1 MNDFNIDRR
10 SKIPYDKQLQLI
22 LRSMISRGILR
33 KGAKLHDIDV
43 LAQELSIAPSL
54 VLKAYKLLEKERRV
68 IIQNGIWLVST
79 GNIPNTFFEEFI
91 TIFESIQRNTQST
104 PSIKTLELDP
114 KRKIK
119 GELAKCLGSTTA
131 IYTKR
136 IYLGDDVPYVLVN
149 TYLSDTRFP
158 GFEKELVK
166 NLPYFKP
173 LHELHGI
180 TMKQSDR
187 QMNGVNLKKADAYLL
202 GVPEGTAAYHTFVQH
217 TDPDGSA
224 YEVDEVF
231 SISEI
236 MHFNIDQDE

>member
-33 KGAKLHDIDV
+33 KGANLHDIDE
-43 LAQELSIAPSL
+43 LAHELSIAPAL

-68 IIQNGIWLVST
+68 IIQNGTWLVST
-79 GNIPNTFFEEFI
+79 ANIPNTFFDEFI
-91 TIFESIQRNTQST
+91 SIYESIQRNTQST

-119 GELAKCLGSTTA
+119 GELAKWLRSNSA

-136 IYLGDDVPYVLVN
+136 IYLGDEVPYVLVN

-158 GFEKELVK
+158 GFEKELAK
-166 NLPYFKP
+166 NQPYFKP

-180 TMKQSDR
+180 TLKQSDR
-187 QMNGVNLKKADAYLL
+187 QMNGINLKKADAFLL
-202 GVPEGTAAYHTFVQH
+202 GVPEGTASYHTFVQH
-217 TDPDGSA
+217 VDQDGSI
-224 YEVDEVF
+224 YEVDEVI

-236 MHFNIDQDE
+236 MHFTIDQDE

>member
-33 KGAKLHDIDV
+33 KGAKLQDIDE
-43 LAQELSIAPSL
+43 LAQELSIAPAL

-68 IIQNGIWLVST
+68 MNQNGIWLVST
-79 GNIPNTFFEEFI
+79 GNIPKTVFDEFI
-91 TIFESIQRNTQST
+91 TIYESIQRNTQST

-114 KRKIK
+114 KHKIK
-119 GELAKCLGSTTA
+119 GELAKWLGSTTA

-136 IYLGDDVPYVLVN
+136 IYLGDEVPYMLVN
-149 TYLSDTRFP
+149 AYLSDRLFS
-158 GFEKELVK
+158 GFEKELTK
-166 NLPYFKP
+166 DQPYFKS
-173 LHELHGI
+173 LHERYGI
-180 TMKQSDR
+180 TLKESDR
-187 QMNGVNLKKADAYLL
+187 QMNGVNLKKADAYQL

-217 TDPDGSA
+217 KDQNGMI

-236 MHFNIDQDE
+236 MHFTIEQDE